1 MLSVLEILVVLG
13 HPGRPLLT
21 SRLIRLLLNLI
32 LVRSDLKLIC
42 LVDVE
47 SEIALELDHLILSS
61 LTLRKVLLRLLL
73 QRLVR
78 LHQVII

>member
-1 MLSVLEILVVLG
+1 MLSVLEILVVLR
-13 HPGRPLLT
+13 HPGWPLLT

-47 SEIALELDHLILSS
+47 SEIALELDHLSLSS
-61 LTLRKVLLRLLL
+61 LTFRKVLLRLLL
-73 QRLVR
+73 QCLVR
-78 LHQVII
+78 LHQVVI